1 MELGGMRDRPVPNS
15 DPPRSRGTLA
25 RLWLAAGAL
34 GVLLFAAV
42 VLGVRLA
49 ESESHVERLRAELRG
64 VYAEA
69 ESLRTAAV
77 RSEQR
82 VLLLEQQVRQLRA
95 EREALLQQRQLP
107 AATEPARAARPAR
120 KRTRERVKPHGQ
132 QSLTP
137 SDSTPGAR
145 SR

>member
-1 MELGGMRDRPVPNS
+1 MELGGMRDRPLPDG
-15 DPPRSRGTLA
+15 DPPRSRRTLA
-25 RLWLAAGAL
+25 RLWLTGGAL
-34 GVLLFAAV
+34 AFLLLVAV

-49 ESESHVERLRAELRG
+49 ESESHVERLRAELRS

-95 EREALLQQRQLP
+95 ERETLLRQLQMS
-107 AATEPARAARPAR
+107 AAPTRAPHAARTRPR
-120 KRTRERVKPHGQ
+120 EPDKPQGRER
-132 QSLTP
+132 LAP
-137 SDSTPGAR
+137 SASAPGPR
-145 SR
+145 RR